1 MKKKKILK
9 DNNFLNLVK
18 NIVKSKVM
26 EEAYSKINEE
36 DKKNKNE
43 YFIKDYDIL
52 KYYNNFCAN
61 IDKYLKIEIFY

>member
-26 EEAYSKINEE
+26 EEAYSKIM
-36 DKKNKNE
+36 KKTKK
-43 YFIKDYDIL
+43 IKMNIL
-52 KYYNNFCAN
+52 
-61 IDKYLKIEIFY
+61 